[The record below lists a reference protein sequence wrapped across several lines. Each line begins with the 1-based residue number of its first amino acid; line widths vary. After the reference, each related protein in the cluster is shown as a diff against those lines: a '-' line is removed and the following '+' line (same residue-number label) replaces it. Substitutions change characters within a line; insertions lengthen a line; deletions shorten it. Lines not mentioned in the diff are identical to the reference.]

1 MTSGIVFKNGC
12 ENFADLIERNGYY
25 VDKTSYLKELFT
37 GLGDDTNP
45 LFIRP
50 RRFGKTLNL
59 SMIKEFCEINYRHPG
74 DKSRQQKLFLDN
86 GRHLAVASDD
96 FSQLRDKFMGEY
108 PVISLS
114 FKGIEG
120 NYYHQA
126 VAQII
131 FKIAQ
136 LYDKFAFLA
145 ESSKQAS
152 SIKEQFKAVA
162 DFCILQQNSLFEPE
176 KLDKAVAICG
186 TFIPQLALMLYKEY
200 GKQVIV
206 IIDEYD
212 VPLQKAVVAKEPYYD
227 DMLQLI
233 KQISINTFKQEPD
246 PWLYKGII
254 SGCLKI
260 AHQSVFTD
268 ANNFSVFDMDK
279 EPYTGFFGFTRE
291 ETSKLLNDCGLEDR
305 RSEIDRW
312 YDGYHFGR
320 RHLYCPWSLLNYCR
334 NVMQDPSL
342 KPEPYWVNTS
352 GNDLISLYTKD
363 SITANNYANIENL
376 QKLMNGEDVEI
387 ELDEFTT
394 YPDIKNHL
402 SFDAFMTM
410 MLHTGYVTLSEDPP
424 RGRKVKIRIPNLE
437 IFECFKEKFESI
449 YSADNHEWFNKA
461 LRLQNLLLNNH
472 TEDAQKLIN
481 ALLKQFISI
490 RNSSSEF
497 YYHGFLLG
505 ILGISAASQNIQ
517 IKDEFESGDGYSDII
532 LVSEDLSTAVILELK
547 NTVNTPSARKKAAV
561 SALNQIIRKDYPRP
575 FINRGYE
582 KIYGIGIGFG
592 GKNCELTS
600 LTLPKES
607 TL

>member
-12 ENFADLIERNGYY
+12 ENFADLIERHGYY
-25 VDKTSYLKELFT
+25 VDKTSYLKELFL

-59 SMIKEFCEINYRHPG
+59 SMIKEFCEINYHHPG
-74 DKSRQQKLFLDN
+74 DKTRQQKLFLDN
-86 GRHLAVASDD
+86 GRRLAVASDE
-96 FSQLRDKFMGEY
+96 FSKLRDKFMGEF

-120 NYYHQA
+120 NYFHQA

-145 ESSKQAS
+145 ESSKQTDV
-152 SIKEQFKAVA
+152 IKEQFKAVA
-162 DFCILQQNSLFEPE
+162 DFCVLQQNCLFEPE
-176 KLDKAVAICG
+176 KLDKAVSICG
-186 TFIPQLALMLYKEY
+186 TFIPQLALMLFKEY

-212 VPLQKAVVAKEPYYD
+212 VPLQKAVVAKEPYYE

-291 ETSKLLNDCGLEDR
+291 ETTKLLNDCRLEDKR
-305 RSEIDRW
+305 QDIDKW
-312 YDGYHFGR
+312 YDGYRFGK
-320 RHLYCPWSLLNYCR
+320 RHIYCPWSLLNYCR
-334 NVMQDPSL
+334 NVMQDPAL

-352 GNDLISLYTKD
+352 GNDLITLYTKD

-394 YPDIKNHL
+394 YPNIKNHL

-410 MLHTGYVTLSEDPP
+410 MLHTGYVTLSDDSPC
-424 RGRKVKIRIPNLE
+424 GRKVKIRIPNLE
-437 IFECFKEKFESI
+437 IFECFKEKFEAI

-461 LRLQNLLLNNH
+461 LKLLDLLMTNRTDEAQQLINNLLL
-472 TEDAQKLIN
+472 
-481 ALLKQFISI
+481 QFISI
-490 RNSSSEF
+490 RNSSSEL

-505 ILGISAASQNIQ
+505 LLGMAATSRNIEC
-517 IKDEFESGDGYSDII
+517 KEETESGSGYPD
-532 LVSEDLSTAVILELK
+532 LVLKSIRDKTAVIIELK
-547 NTVNTPSARKKAAV
+547 KGANTFSGCHDAALAAV
-561 SALNQIIRKDYPRP
+561 RQIQDKHYSRAL
-575 FINRGYE
+575 INE
-582 KIYGIGIGFG
+582 KCPTIYGIGIGFS
-592 GKNCELTS
+592 GKNCEIIS
-600 LTLPKES
+600 LGDLSK
-607 TL
+607 

>member
-461 LRLQNLLLNNH
+461 LRLLELLLNNR
-472 TEDAQKLIN
+472 TNEAQELIN
-481 ALLKQFISI
+481 CLLLQFISI

-505 ILGISAASQNIQ
+505 LLSMASTARNIEC
-517 IKDEFESGDGYSDII
+517 KDEFESGSGYPD
-532 LVSEDLSTAVILELK
+532 LVLKNIRDKTAVILELK
-547 NTVNTPSARKKAAV
+547 KGANTFSGCHDAAV
-561 SALNQIIRKDYPRP
+561 AAVRQIQKKNYAGNL
-575 FINRGYE
+575 INEGCPT
-582 KIYGIGIGFG
+582 IYGIGIGFG
-592 GKNCELTS
+592 GKNCEIIS
-600 LTLPKES
+600 LGNLSK
-607 TL
+607 